1 MRHSRPPLYGA
12 WPHPPTDHHPSL
24 LSLIVDGHR
33 TAHSADRR
41 LSLECYGSLGAVRV
55 KGDEQ
60 QTTMTKNREG
70 GPQSC
75 DFGQVETLTKLKVV
89 MWVTGKG
96 RKGPQSGI
104 CAHQF
109 AGSAL
114 PLVLDVVTHPLRQT
128 PDS

>member
-1 MRHSRPPLYGA
+1 M
-12 WPHPPTDHHPSL
+12 
-24 LSLIVDGHR
+24 
-33 TAHSADRR
+33 
-41 LSLECYGSLGAVRV
+41 

-70 GPQSC
+70 DPQSC

-96 RKGPQSGI
+96 RKGPQPGI

-114 PLVLDVVTHPLRQT
+114 PFVLDAVIHPLDKR
-128 PDS
+128 PIPKCSA